1 VSLQNIQARARGPA
15 AWLLANI
22 RNAILL
28 VTSNRSE
35 AAVGYATMDGDTCG
49 GLAPIAGVDKAF
61 LLKWLQWM
69 EQTGPLGVGPLPAL
83 AAINCQQPTAEL
95 RPSSA
100 CQTDE
105 GDLMPYVVLDAIERA
120 AINDKL
126 TPLEVFQTLEPKF
139 PEHAPQPLGE
149 WVERFFKLWATSQW
163 KRERLAP
170 SFHVDDKSLDPK
182 GWCRFPILSGNFERE
197 LAELREHLA

>member
-1 VSLQNIQARARGPA
+1 
-15 AWLLANI
+15 LANL

-61 LLKWLQWM
+61 LLQWLKWM

-83 AAINCQQPTAEL
+83 AAVNSQAPTAEL
-95 RPSSA
+95 RPPSSR
-100 CQTDE
+100 QTDE
-105 GDLMPYVVLDAIERA
+105 DDLMPYVVLEAIERA

-126 TPLEVFQTLEPKF
+126 TALEVFQTL
-139 PEHAPQPLGE
+139 QPRFTEYPAKQLGE
-149 WVERFFKLWATSQW
+149 WVARFFTLWAASQW
-163 KRERLAP
+163 KRERFAP

-182 GWCRFPILSGNFERE
+182 GWCRFPILSGGFERE
-197 LAELREHLA
+197 LAELREHLR